1 MSWEFGSHEVRH
13 KVCCKI
19 FISLI
24 CFCCFNCWQH
34 FMWSHIFSNPKFL
47 LICELGIWKTRGQ
60 TRGLLGFGQLA
71 SLPLQKYNV
80 APRKTH
86 DETHDVRTVF
96 KMLIFSMYPN
106 FARGN
111 TLILRNTLCYETQED
126 VQFWPSRS
134 LRVIFNPRTEISYQ
148 EGELSVTNLICWS
161 HFHFRSA
168 DHIFRSGEYDQLIL
182 WSYAPAEHI
191 FHSGEN
197 DQLIF
202 SDYMH

>member
-86 DETHDVRTVF
+86 DETRDVRTVF

-134 LRVIFNPRTEISYQ
+134 LGWYSIRELRFLIRRTSCQSPTWFADCIST
-148 EGELSVTNLICWS
+148 S
-161 HFHFRSA
+161 
-168 DHIFRSGEYDQLIL
+168 DQLSTFSIL
-182 WSYAPAEHI
+182 VDMISWSWAIICTSWAHFPFWWKWSAY
-191 FHSGEN
+191 
-197 DQLIF
+197 L
-202 SDYMH
+202 